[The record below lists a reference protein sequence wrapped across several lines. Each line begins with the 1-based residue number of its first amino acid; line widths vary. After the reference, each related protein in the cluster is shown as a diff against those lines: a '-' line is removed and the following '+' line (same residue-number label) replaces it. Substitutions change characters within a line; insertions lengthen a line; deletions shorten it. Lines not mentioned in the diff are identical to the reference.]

1 MKKKFFS
8 ILIFTSFFGLI
19 VFIRQSKNKDFC
31 KILEVEVSKNL
42 LNRNK
47 KFLPY
52 WIKPFINEELLVR
65 NVVSKTLIEEIKIED
80 KMILSQAKCLFF
92 LALEEFNGEYVSKKY
107 EEIMIEEFNKSIQKF
122 SF

>member
-1 MKKKFFS
+1 M
-8 ILIFTSFFGLI
+8 GLI
-19 VFIRQSKNKDFC
+19 VFIRQNKNKDFC
-31 KILEVEVSKNL
+31 KILEVEVSKNF

-65 NVVSKTLIEEIKIED
+65 NMVSKTLIKEIKIED
-80 KMILSQAKCLFF
+80 KMIFSQAKCLFF
-92 LALEEFNGEYVSKKY
+92 LALEEFNDEYVSKKY